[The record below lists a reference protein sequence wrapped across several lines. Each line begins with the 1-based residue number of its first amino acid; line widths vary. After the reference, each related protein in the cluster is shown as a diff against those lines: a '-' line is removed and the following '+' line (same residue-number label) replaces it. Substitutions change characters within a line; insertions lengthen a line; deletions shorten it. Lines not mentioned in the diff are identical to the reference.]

1 MLDVL
6 EGYILTIT
14 KIIKSMD
21 TYESNILSEIYLK
34 HSNKICYCLMFDL
47 DRYHRKLMD
56 EFHVFDTGKI
66 ENQYGYDQGELL
78 NGEMDE
84 HDIAFSEKSI

>member
-1 MLDVL
+1 MINIL
-6 EGYILTIT
+6 ESYILTIT
-14 KIIKSMD
+14 EIIKSMD
-21 TYESNILSEIYLK
+21 TYESTELSEIYLR
-34 HSNKICYCLMFDL
+34 HRNKICYDLMFDL

-56 EFHVFDTGKI
+56 EFHVSDTSKI
-66 ENQYGYDQGELL
+66 ENKYGYRHGELL